1 MQSQNSFQDW
11 EPVVLKKEKK
21 ETPIVTPIVTPKVD
35 KVKLKEP
42 SLDFQKALQ
51 QARMANKMSQ
61 KDLALK
67 LGMNLNTMVNYEKG
81 KEVPT
86 NLIISKLEKLLNTK
100 LPRIQIRT
108 YGSEPPLS
116 EPTVPNLHMKK

>member
-1 MQSQNSFQDW
+1 MQSFQDW
-11 EPVVLKKEKK
+11 EPFVLKKDIPKEK
-21 ETPIVTPIVTPKVD
+21 EIIVKDRD
-35 KVKLKEP
+35 KVVLKEP

-81 KEVPT
+81 KEIPT
-86 NLIISKLEKLLNTK
+86 NLIISKLEKILNTK
-100 LPRIQIRT
+100 LPRIQ
-108 YGSEPPLS
+108 
-116 EPTVPNLHMKK
+116 KKVLNE

>member
-1 MQSQNSFQDW
+1 MQSNGNSFQVNSFQDW
-11 EPVVLKKEKK
+11 ETVILKKSDIPGKQETQK
-21 ETPIVTPIVTPKVD
+21 EIKDKD
-35 KVKLKEP
+35 KVTLKEP

-51 QARMANKMSQ
+51 NARLVNKMSQ

-86 NLIISKLEKLLNTK
+86 NLIISKLEKILNTK
-100 LPRIQIRT
+100 LPRIQ
-108 YGSEPPLS
+108 
-116 EPTVPNLHMKK
+116 KKIIE

>member
-1 MQSQNSFQDW
+1 MQNSSFSGNSFQANSFQDW
-11 EPVVLKKEKK
+11 EPVVLKKSDIPGKQ
-21 ETPIVTPIVTPKVD
+21 ETQTQVKDKD
-35 KVKLKEP
+35 KVTLKEP

-51 QARMANKMSQ
+51 QARMVNKMSQ

-86 NLIISKLEKLLNTK
+86 NLIISKLEKILNTK
-100 LPRIQIRT
+100 LPRIQ
-108 YGSEPPLS
+108 
-116 EPTVPNLHMKK
+116 KKVIDS

>member
-1 MQSQNSFQDW
+1 MHNGNIFQDW
-11 EPVVLKKEKK
+11 EPVVLKKEEKK
-21 ETPIVTPIVTPKVD
+21 ELKEFKSDNDKD
-35 KVKLKEP
+35 KVSIKEP

-51 QARMANKMSQ
+51 QSRMVNKMSQ

-86 NLIISKLEKLLNTK
+86 NLIISKLEKILNTK
-100 LPRIQIRT
+100 LPRIQ
-108 YGSEPPLS
+108 
-116 EPTVPNLHMKK
+116 KKIIEN

>member
-1 MQSQNSFQDW
+1 MQNSSGNSFQANSFQDW
-11 EPVVLKKEKK
+11 ETVVLKKSHIPDKGK
-21 ETPIVTPIVTPKVD
+21 ETPLAQVKD
-35 KVKLKEP
+35 KITLKEP

-51 QARMANKMSQ
+51 QARMVNKMSQ

-86 NLIISKLEKLLNTK
+86 NLIISKLEKILNTK

-108 YGSEPPLS
+108 YGSEPPLNK
-116 EPTVPNLHMKK
+116 VK

>member
-21 ETPIVTPIVTPKVD
+21 ETPIVTSPKVD
-35 KVKLKEP
+35 KVTIKEP

-100 LPRIQIRT
+100 LPRIQ
-108 YGSEPPLS
+108 
-116 EPTVPNLHMKK
+116 KKVVLE

>member
-1 MQSQNSFQDW
+1 MHQDW
-11 EPVVLKKEKK
+11 DTVVLKKSDIPGKQETQK
-21 ETPIVTPIVTPKVD
+21 EIKDKD
-35 KVKLKEP
+35 KVTLKEP

-51 QARMANKMSQ
+51 QARMVNKMSQ

-86 NLIISKLEKLLNTK
+86 NLIISKLEKILNTK

-108 YGSEPPLS
+108 YGSEPPS
-116 EPTVPNLHMKK
+116 TKNINKII

>member
-1 MQSQNSFQDW
+1 MHQDW
-11 EPVVLKKEKK
+11 ETVVLKKSDIKTGESDKK
-21 ETPIVTPIVTPKVD
+21 ETQVKDKD
-35 KVKLKEP
+35 KVTLKEP

-51 QARMANKMSQ
+51 QARMVNKMSQ

-86 NLIISKLEKLLNTK
+86 NLIISKLEKILNTK
-100 LPRIQIRT
+100 LPRIQ
-108 YGSEPPLS
+108 
-116 EPTVPNLHMKK
+116 KKVLEA

>member
-1 MQSQNSFQDW
+1 MHQDW
-11 EPVVLKKEKK
+11 EPVVLKKSDIKTSENKK
-21 ETPIVTPIVTPKVD
+21 EPVKDKD
-35 KVKLKEP
+35 KVVLKEP

-86 NLIISKLEKLLNTK
+86 NLIISKLEKILNTK
-100 LPRIQIRT
+100 LPRIQ
-108 YGSEPPLS
+108 
-116 EPTVPNLHMKK
+116 KKVLEA

>member
-1 MQSQNSFQDW
+1 MQQFQDW
-11 EPVVLKKEKK
+11 ETVVLKKDIPDKGK
-21 ETPIVTPIVTPKVD
+21 QETQVKDKD
-35 KVKLKEP
+35 KVTLKEP

-86 NLIISKLEKLLNTK
+86 NLIISKLEKILNTK
-100 LPRIQIRT
+100 LPRIQ
-108 YGSEPPLS
+108 
-116 EPTVPNLHMKK
+116 KKVLEA

>member
-1 MQSQNSFQDW
+1 MQGKTQFQDW
-11 EPVVLKKEKK
+11 EPVVLKKSDTDKEREKINK
-21 ETPIVTPIVTPKVD
+21 ETQPKNKDSV
-35 KVKLKEP
+35 VLKEP

-81 KEVPT
+81 KEIPT
-86 NLIISKLEKLLNTK
+86 NLIISKLEKILNTK
-100 LPRIQIRT
+100 LPRIQ
-108 YGSEPPLS
+108 
-116 EPTVPNLHMKK
+116 KKIVEA

>member
-1 MQSQNSFQDW
+1 MQFQDW
-11 EPVVLKKEKK
+11 ETVILKKNDKPMPEKEIK
-21 ETPIVTPIVTPKVD
+21 PFQD
-35 KVKLKEP
+35 KVILKEP

-81 KEVPT
+81 KEIPT
-86 NLIISKLEKLLNTK
+86 NLIISKLEKILNTK
-100 LPRIQIRT
+100 LPRIQ
-108 YGSEPPLS
+108 
-116 EPTVPNLHMKK
+116 KKVIE

>member
-1 MQSQNSFQDW
+1 MQPQNNFQDW
-11 EPVVLKKEKK
+11 EPVILKKEKK
-21 ETPIVTPIVTPKVD
+21 EIVVTPKVD
-35 KVKLKEP
+35 KVTIKEP

-51 QARMANKMSQ
+51 QSRMANKMSQ

-86 NLIISKLEKLLNTK
+86 NLIISKLEKILNTK
-100 LPRIQIRT
+100 LPRIQ
-108 YGSEPPLS
+108 
-116 EPTVPNLHMKK
+116 KKVIDA

>member
-1 MQSQNSFQDW
+1 MNGNMFQDW
-11 EPVVLKKEKK
+11 EPVILKKEK
-21 ETPIVTPIVTPKVD
+21 ETAPS
-35 KVKLKEP
+35 VKPTEKITIKEP

-51 QARMANKMSQ
+51 QARLANKMSQ

-67 LGMNLNTMVNYEKG
+67 VGMNLNTIVNYEKG

-86 NLIISKLEKLLNTK
+86 NLIISKIEKLLNTK

-108 YGSEPPLS
+108 YGSEPPS
-116 EPTVPNLHMKK
+116 K

>member
-1 MQSQNSFQDW
+1 MQGKTQFQDW
-11 EPVVLKKEKK
+11 EPVVLKKSDTDKERDIINK
-21 ETPIVTPIVTPKVD
+21 ETQPKNKDSV
-35 KVKLKEP
+35 VLKEP

-81 KEVPT
+81 KEIPT
-86 NLIISKLEKLLNTK
+86 NLIISKLEKILNTK
-100 LPRIQIRT
+100 LPRIQ
-108 YGSEPPLS
+108 
-116 EPTVPNLHMKK
+116 KKTLEA

>member
-1 MQSQNSFQDW
+1 MKIN
-11 EPVVLKKEKK
+11 K
-21 ETPIVTPIVTPKVD
+21 ETQPKNKDSV
-35 KVKLKEP
+35 VLKEP

-81 KEVPT
+81 KEIPT

-100 LPRIQIRT
+100 LPRIQ
-108 YGSEPPLS
+108 
-116 EPTVPNLHMKK
+116 KKIIDGLA

>member
-1 MQSQNSFQDW
+1 MQSFQDW
-11 EPVVLKKEKK
+11 EPVILKKEEKK
-21 ETPIVTPIVTPKVD
+21 EFIPKKDKD
-35 KVKLKEP
+35 KVTLKEP

-51 QARMANKMSQ
+51 QARLANKMSQ

-100 LPRIQIRT
+100 LPRINKKT
-108 YGSEPPLS
+108 LEP
-116 EPTVPNLHMKK
+116 

>member
-1 MQSQNSFQDW
+1 MQNFQDW
-11 EPVVLKKEKK
+11 ETVVLKKETKSQGQISSHSHS
-21 ETPIVTPIVTPKVD
+21 EIVNKDKD
-35 KVKLKEP
+35 KVTLKEP

-51 QARMANKMSQ
+51 QARLVNKMSQ

-86 NLIISKLEKLLNTK
+86 NLIISKLEKILNTK
-100 LPRIQIRT
+100 LPRIQ
-108 YGSEPPLS
+108 
-116 EPTVPNLHMKK
+116 KKVIEA

>member
-1 MQSQNSFQDW
+1 MQGKTQFQDW
-11 EPVVLKKEKK
+11 EPVVLKKSDTDKERDIINK
-21 ETPIVTPIVTPKVD
+21 ETQPKNKDSV
-35 KVKLKEP
+35 VLKEP

-81 KEVPT
+81 KEIPT
-86 NLIISKLEKLLNTK
+86 NLIISKLEKILNTK
-100 LPRIQIRT
+100 LPRIQ
-108 YGSEPPLS
+108 
-116 EPTVPNLHMKK
+116 KKIIDTLA

>member
-1 MQSQNSFQDW
+1 MQSQSSFQDW

-21 ETPIVTPIVTPKVD
+21 ETLTPIVTPKVD
-35 KVKLKEP
+35 KVTIKEP

-100 LPRIQIRT
+100 LPRIQ
-108 YGSEPPLS
+108 
-116 EPTVPNLHMKK
+116 KKVVLE

>member
-1 MQSQNSFQDW
+1 M
-11 EPVVLKKEKK
+11 EK
-21 ETPIVTPIVTPKVD
+21 VTI
-35 KVKLKEP
+35 KEP

-100 LPRIQIRT
+100 LPRIQFRT
-108 YGSEPPLS
+108 YGSEPPS
-116 EPTVPNLHMKK
+116 K

>member
-1 MQSQNSFQDW
+1 MSNSNTNSFQDW
-11 EPVVLKKEKK
+11 EPVILKKEPKEIKEK
-21 ETPIVTPIVTPKVD
+21 ETPKSSD
-35 KVKLKEP
+35 KVTLKEP

-51 QARMANKMSQ
+51 QARMVNKMSQ

-86 NLIISKLEKLLNTK
+86 NLIISKLEKILNTK
-100 LPRIQIRT
+100 LPRIQ
-108 YGSEPPLS
+108 
-116 EPTVPNLHMKK
+116 KKVIE

>member
-1 MQSQNSFQDW
+1 MQNSFQDW
-11 EPVVLKKEKK
+11 ETVVLKKSDIPDKGK
-21 ETPIVTPIVTPKVD
+21 QETQVNKVKD
-35 KVKLKEP
+35 KVTLKEP

-51 QARMANKMSQ
+51 QSRMINKMSQ

-86 NLIISKLEKLLNTK
+86 NLIISKLEKILNTK
-100 LPRIQIRT
+100 LPRIQ
-108 YGSEPPLS
+108 
-116 EPTVPNLHMKK
+116 KKVIES

>member
-1 MQSQNSFQDW
+1 MQPHNNFQDW

-21 ETPIVTPIVTPKVD
+21 EIVVTPKLDKD
-35 KVKLKEP
+35 KVTIKEP

-100 LPRIQIRT
+100 LPRIQ
-108 YGSEPPLS
+108 
-116 EPTVPNLHMKK
+116 KKKLET

>member
-1 MQSQNSFQDW
+1 MQSNSFQDW
-11 EPVVLKKEKK
+11 ETVVLKKSDIPGKQEIEIKQVK
-21 ETPIVTPIVTPKVD
+21 DKD
-35 KVKLKEP
+35 KVILKEP

-51 QARMANKMSQ
+51 QARMVNKMSQ

-86 NLIISKLEKLLNTK
+86 NLIISKLEKILNTK
-100 LPRIQIRT
+100 LPRIQ
-108 YGSEPPLS
+108 
-116 EPTVPNLHMKK
+116 KKILEA

>member
-1 MQSQNSFQDW
+1 MQNSSFQTNSFQDW
-11 EPVVLKKEKK
+11 ETVVLKKSDIPDKGK
-21 ETPIVTPIVTPKVD
+21 QETQVKDKD
-35 KVKLKEP
+35 KVTLKEP

-51 QARMANKMSQ
+51 QARMVNKMSQ

-86 NLIISKLEKLLNTK
+86 NLIISKLEKILNTK

-108 YGSEPPLS
+108 YGSEPPLNK
-116 EPTVPNLHMKK
+116 VK